1 VGSFAIGV
9 KTTQAELNTLAALFV
24 DELRCSRRGG
34 VAPSHEWTTQRTDKG
49 RRVDDRIGGN
59 HQGAMLDPTSV
70 LGRRTTR

>member
-9 KTTQAELNTLAALFV
+9 KTTRAELNTLAALFV
-24 DELRCSRRGG
+24 DELRCPRRGG
-34 VAPSHEWTTQRTDKG
+34 VAPSHEWTTQRTDNG
-49 RRVDDRIGGN
+49 HRVDDRLCGN